1 MTTELNIDRHLATNQ
16 TQTGKALQNLED
28 HMTSRSSDLT
38 LDSTSPPTATAGAGF
53 VAGSGN
59 EGLVTQLA
67 VAAMAV
73 RVQTGGYCYN
83 HLGKRVIIPT
93 STSLAVAASD
103 PTNGRKDIVVLTA
116 AGKLAVRTGTPNAS
130 PVDPTLTAGDVPLA
144 RLTVDALATTIVTAK
159 IADLRNRKSIS
170 VSKIPAGGIGLG
182 KLDPSTSKSGSFT
195 GAAAAGAI
203 TLTGA
208 AVGDRV
214 LAVFEID
221 TSSGVVT
228 DKALFESTITVI
240 NQIQQVSAANLSA
253 KKYGVILIPAA
264 S

>member
-1 MTTELNIDRHLATNQ
+1 MTTDTNLDRHLIPNH
-16 TQTGKALQNLED
+16 TQKGKALQNLED
-28 HMTSRSSDLT
+28 AMTARSADLV
-38 LDSTSPPTATAGAGF
+38 LDGTSPPTATAGNGF
-53 VAGSGN
+53 VAGTGN
-59 EGLVTQLA
+59 EGLVAQLA

-73 RVQTGGYCYN
+73 RVATGGYAYN

-93 STSLAVAASD
+93 TTSLAVAASD
-103 PTNGRKDIVVLTA
+103 PTNPRKDIVVLTA
-116 AGKLAVRTGTPNAS
+116 AGALAVRKGTAAGS

-159 IADLRNRKSIS
+159 IADIRNRKSFAA
-170 VSKIPAGGIGLG
+170 SKLPAGGVSLA
-182 KLDPSTSKSGSFT
+182 KLDPSTSKSGSFI
-195 GAAAAGAI
+195 GAAAAGAC

-214 LAVFEID
+214 LAIFEID
-221 TSSGVVT
+221 TNSGTVN

-240 NQIQQVSAANLSA
+240 NQIQQVSASNLSA